1 MNDEAQ
7 TPDAPAD
14 DAAAHLQAELSD
26 ALGEHLTETGVD
38 AAGTVIARVPLAAWR
53 DVARRLRD
61 AGFSYFGFLSAIDWA
76 DAPEGRYEDTEF
88 DAGLDEDQE
97 DQEGAQGADEAASGG
112 TAADGVAGGAT
123 RFQLFMQ
130 LTDTAA
136 HRSLVVKADIADD
149 AASAPSIHDIF
160 AGADWH
166 ERECHEMFGISFDGH
181 PNLAHIYLPT
191 EFEGHPLRKDFPLLA
206 RAVKPW
212 PGVVDIEEIPEH
224 LEEQLEADV
233 MARFE
238 ADLAAGRV
246 Q

>member
-1 MNDEAQ
+1 MNDEA
-7 TPDAPAD
+7 AAD
-14 DAAAHLQAELSD
+14 LLAELGD
-26 ALGEHLTETGVD
+26 VLGEHLIESGVD
-38 AAGTVIARVPLAAWR
+38 AGRTPVVRVPLDAWR

-88 DAGLDEDQE
+88 DAGLDEE
-97 DQEGAQGADEAASGG
+97 AGADEATSGG

-130 LTDTAA
+130 LADTTA